1 MDRAGKALLQGSKDV
16 IVKHTDRKTDRESEN
31 SGPFNL
37 RQELYSRERGCNDFD
52 FKSYVNIVYFIFL
65 LYYISI
71 KCILPIEF
79 RINSMSD
86 KYNIYYVVDV
96 LHSDDLFLLICIHL
110 LDFPLFVVAPI
121 LVPKAKLGHS
131 NYVHYWFLIFMRLF
145 NWVGFNT

>member
-1 MDRAGKALLQGSKDV
+1 MDRASKGLIQGTKDV
-16 IVKHTDRKTDRESEN
+16 IVKHTDRESEN

-79 RINSMSD
+79 CINSMSD
-86 KYNIYYVVDV
+86 KYNIYSVVDV
-96 LHSDDLFLLICIHL
+96 LRSDDLFLLICIRL

-121 LVPKAKLGHS
+121 LVPKAKLKLKLYALLVPYTHE
-131 NYVHYWFLIFMRLF
+131 V
-145 NWVGFNT
+145 V